1 MLFKTESKFFIFGC
15 LNFVITNIILQ
26 WLLIISTAY
35 FATFVSQ
42 IVNFL
47 IGYFL
52 YSKFVFIVRLRE
64 KSFFFRYLFL
74 AILSWNINFI
84 SINFL
89 SIKFSFSKNLAAL
102 IMIPLLT
109 IFSFVVQKYYVF
121 AKR

>member
-1 MLFKTESKFFIFGC
+1 MLFKIESKFFIFGC
-15 LNFVITNIILQ
+15 LNFFITNIILQ
-26 WLLIISTAY
+26 WLLIINTAY

-52 YSKFVFIVRLRE
+52 YSKFVFLVRVRE

-74 AILSWNINFI
+74 AFLSCNINFI

-89 SIKFSFSKNLAAL
+89 SIQFSFSKNLAAL
-102 IMIPLLT
+102 IMIPLMT

-121 AKR
+121 AKK

>member
-15 LNFVITNIILQ
+15 LNFFITNIILQ

-74 AILSWNINFI
+74 AILSWNINFV

-89 SIKFSFSKNLAAL
+89 SIQFSFSKNLAAL

-121 AKR
+121 AKK

>member
-15 LNFVITNIILQ
+15 LNFFITNIILQ

-89 SIKFSFSKNLAAL
+89 SIQFSVSKNLAAL

-121 AKR
+121 AKK